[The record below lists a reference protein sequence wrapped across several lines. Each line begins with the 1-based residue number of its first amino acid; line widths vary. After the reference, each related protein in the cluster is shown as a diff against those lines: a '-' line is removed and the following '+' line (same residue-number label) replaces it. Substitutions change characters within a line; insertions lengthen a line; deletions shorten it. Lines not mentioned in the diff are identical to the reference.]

1 MPPETGEKINML
13 TTVLI
18 TVCTVSE
25 SITES
30 IPPSSEAVPLI
41 GIKNFLKEC
50 YNQILGMYYLASLF
64 IVCMATAVNV
74 ITLKIH
80 RFGSSNQGR
89 AVPYYLEKIVLGYLA
104 SMLCMT
110 IYESD
115 SITLL
120 KTSQVH
126 VTYSS
131 IILTIFSHDFPP

>member
-1 MPPETGEKINML
+1 MNLFRML
-13 TTVLI
+13 V
-18 TVCTVSE
+18 
-25 SITES
+25 
-30 IPPSSEAVPLI
+30 
-41 GIKNFLKEC
+41 
-50 YNQILGMYYLASLF
+50 LGMYYLASLF
-64 IVCMATAVNV
+64 IVCLATAVNV

-89 AVPYYLEKIVLGYLA
+89 TVPYWLEKIVLGYLA

-126 VTYSS
+126 FKKG
-131 IILTIFSHDFPP
+131 ICKC

>member
-1 MPPETGEKINML
+1 MNLFRML
-13 TTVLI
+13 
-18 TVCTVSE
+18 
-25 SITES
+25 
-30 IPPSSEAVPLI
+30 
-41 GIKNFLKEC
+41 F
-50 YNQILGMYYLASLF
+50 LGMYYLASLF
-64 IVCMATAVNV
+64 IVCLATAVNV

-89 AVPYYLEKIVLGYLA
+89 TVPYWLEKIVLGYLA

-126 VTYSS
+126 FKKG
-131 IILTIFSHDFPP
+131 ICKC